1 MAKLRAK
8 CSDLRV
14 WGRKGRGRGEG
25 VSGAAKVDA
34 AKVNIDAAIAIA
46 AAAAAGSRRTCFL
59 SPIEAEGGLD
69 RVLIRGPEP
78 GCRGCRAPGSTA
90 P

>member
-46 AAAAAGSRRTCFL
+46 AAAGCRRTCFL

-78 GCRGCRAPGSTA
+78 GCRAPGSTA

>member
-34 AKVNIDAAIAIA
+34 AKVSIDAAIAIA
-46 AAAAAGSRRTCFL
+46 AAAGGGEQTHLFFVTDRGRGWARPRLDTRSR
-59 SPIEAEGGLD
+59 AWM
-69 RVLIRGPEP
+69 
-78 GCRGCRAPGSTA
+78 
-90 P
+90 